1 MFKTIGSG
9 GRKMQQRL
17 MIQMSGGPRFERYP
31 MNENLGIEQQL
42 DTAIRG
48 CGEFERLVSMELLN
62 IPMDSTRRRLAFL
75 FILIARDHFKAIIH
89 LMDDGEF
96 RHSAFALVRP
106 VADASFR
113 AIWLAHF
120 ASDDEVAFAASN
132 QDAVYPNPKK
142 VVALM
147 KHKGW
152 SDDGLDDSL
161 KVDWAMLCGYVHT
174 GLKQLNGRLY
184 SGIRFPYGE
193 ALMMLMRSATYLSFG
208 ACYVATGAK
217 NVQVAL
223 RIDAAND
230 KLFQMVG
237 TTAVLENIAR
247 PWVN

>member
-1 MFKTIGSG
+1 
-9 GRKMQQRL
+9 
-17 MIQMSGGPRFERYP
+17 
-31 MNENLGIEQQL
+31 MNETSHIEQQL
-42 DTAIRG
+42 DTAISE

-62 IPMDSTRRRLAFL
+62 LPMDTTRRRLAFL

-89 LMDDGEF
+89 LLDDGEF

-120 ASDDEVAFAASN
+120 ASDDEVALAASN
-132 QDAVYPNPKK
+132 QDAEYPNPKK

-147 KHKGW
+147 KQKFGW
-152 SDDGLDDSL
+152 SGNDLDNTV
-161 KVDWAMLCGYVHT
+161 KEDWAMLCGYVHT
-174 GLKQLNGRLY
+174 GLRQLNGRLK

-193 ALMMLMRSATYLSFG
+193 ALTMLMRSATYLWFG

-217 NVQVAL
+217 NAQVAL

-230 KLFQMVG
+230 RLFQKVG
-237 TTAVLENIAR
+237 TTAVSENIVR